1 VLVVILSLPMRNAP
15 WAHFTATSLQTSSLD
30 GHVLF
35 SDPKPRVA
43 VCLAGAARTFYHPAV
58 HESFRKHVLMP
69 FGYDEGRADIYI
81 DTTTGFNCE
90 SNPGWTPG
98 QIASC
103 QRKEA
108 ELASLEN
115 LHHIVNM
122 TLGITSARFDV
133 DVSLDCDHD
142 GLGSHPCCS
151 AKTRR
156 NAGNNPTTWA
166 GFLAMQRKVRCLRH
180 AVAANRSYDYF
191 FVTRPDLYYF
201 ENMQTLED
209 MATRPERV
217 YFSSKEAGQPC
228 YGDYIYLIPRTYIHD
243 FIDFLGGVFNDTC
256 EASGQMPWP
265 PEYHLESR
273 LAAMKPF
280 PTQMLPW
287 AFVIARV
294 DSTADCGRLGNEVW
308 HRNRA
313 FLYKERV
320 VSIEELCNLQV
331 ADGIFH
337 MDLALPQANASN
349 ALT

>member
-1 VLVVILSLPMRNAP
+1 M
-15 WAHFTATSLQTSSLD
+15 
-30 GHVLF
+30 
-35 SDPKPRVA
+35 
-43 VCLAGAARTFYHPAV
+43 
-58 HESFRKHVLMP
+58 
-69 FGYDEGRADIYI
+69 YI
-81 DTTTGFNCE
+81 DVTTGFNCD
-90 SNPGWTPG
+90 SNPGWTAE
-98 QIASC
+98 QTASC
-103 QRKEA
+103 KRKEM
-108 ELASLEN
+108 ELPSLEDF
-115 LHHIVNM
+115 HHIVNT
-122 TLGITSARFDV
+122 TLSITPARLDV
-133 DVSLDCDHD
+133 DAPLDCKHD

-201 ENMQTLED
+201 ENMQALQD
-209 MATRPERV
+209 VATRPGRV

-228 YGDYIYLIPRTYIHD
+228 YGDYIYLIPRAYIHN
-243 FIDFLGGVFNDTC
+243 FIDFLDGVFNDTC
-256 EASGQMPWP
+256 DTGGQMPWP

-273 LAAMKPF
+273 LAAMQPF

-294 DSTADCGRLGNEVW
+294 DGSADCGRLTNEVW

-331 ADGIFH
+331 AEGIFQ
-337 MDLALPQANASN
+337 MDSALPQANSSN